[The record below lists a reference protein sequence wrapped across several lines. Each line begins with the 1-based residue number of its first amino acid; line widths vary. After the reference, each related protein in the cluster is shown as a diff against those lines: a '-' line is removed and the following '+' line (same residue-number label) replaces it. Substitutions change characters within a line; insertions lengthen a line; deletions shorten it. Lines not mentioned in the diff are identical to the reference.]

1 MKYMIVKNLRNTR
14 EDLGLKQ
21 KDLTTLFNVTYST
34 ISGWETGKDTI
45 PLRQLIK
52 YANKYNFS
60 LDYLF
65 GLTNINKQYLPLEIN
80 LDIISKNLI
89 NIRKQKKK
97 TQEQIAKVLNTSS
110 GGYAHYE
117 NSRYLIPTNFI
128 YNLAIYYKNF
138 SIDEVLGRIEPKEKV
153 HN

>member
-1 MKYMIVKNLRNTR
+1 MIIKNLRYTR
-14 EDLGLKQ
+14 ENLGLKQ

-45 PLRQLIK
+45 PLKQLIK

-65 GLTNINKQYLPLEIN
+65 GLTNINKSYLPLEIDLN
-80 LDIISKNLI
+80 TISKNLRT
-89 NIRKQKKK
+89 IRKKNKK
-97 TQEQIAKVLNTSS
+97 TQDQIAKVLNTSS

-128 YNLAIYYKNF
+128 YSLALFYKDF
-138 SIDEVLGRIEPKEKV
+138 SIDKVLGRIESKEKIC
-153 HN
+153 N

>member
-1 MKYMIVKNLRNTR
+1 MIIKNLRYTR
-14 EDLGLKQ
+14 ENLGLKQ

-45 PLRQLIK
+45 PLKQLIK

-65 GLTNINKQYLPLEIN
+65 GLTKTNKLYLPLEIDLN
-80 LDIISKNLI
+80 VISKNLK
-89 NIRKQKKK
+89 NIRKQNKK

-117 NSRYLIPTNFI
+117 NSRYLIPTSFI
-128 YNLAIYYKNF
+128 YSLALFYKDF
-138 SIDEVLGRIEPKEKV
+138 SIDEILGRKSI
-153 HN
+153 

>member
-1 MKYMIVKNLRNTR
+1 MIVKNLRYTR
-14 EDLGLKQ
+14 ENLGFKQ
-21 KDLTTLFNVTYST
+21 KDLTSLFNVTYST

>member
-1 MKYMIVKNLRNTR
+1 MIVKNLRNTR

-52 YANKYNFS
+52 YANKFNFS

-65 GLTNINKQYLPLEIN
+65 GLTKTNEPYLPLKIDLN
-80 LDIISKNLI
+80 VIKSDRSHV
-89 NIRKQKKK
+89 
-97 TQEQIAKVLNTSS
+97 VL
-110 GGYAHYE
+110 
-117 NSRYLIPTNFI
+117 
-128 YNLAIYYKNF
+128 
-138 SIDEVLGRIEPKEKV
+138 
-153 HN
+153 

>member
-1 MKYMIVKNLRNTR
+1 MIIKNLRYTR
-14 EDLGLKQ
+14 ENLGLKQ

-65 GLTNINKQYLPLEIN
+65 GLTNTNKSYLPLKID
-80 LDIISKNLI
+80 LDTISKNLKT
-89 NIRKQKKK
+89 IRKQNKK

-110 GGYAHYE
+110 DGYAHYE

-128 YNLAIYYKNF
+128 YSLALYYKDF
-138 SIDEVLGRIEPKEKV
+138 SIDEVLGRQEIKEKV
-153 HN
+153 YN

>member
-1 MKYMIVKNLRNTR
+1 MIIKKLRHTR

-52 YANKYNFS
+52 YANKYNYS

-65 GLTNINKQYLPLEIN
+65 GITENNEKYFPLEIN
-80 LDIISKNLI
+80 LDIISKNLTE
-89 NIRKQKKK
+89 IRKKNKK
-97 TQEQIAKVLNTSS
+97 TQAQIAKLLNTSPA
-110 GGYAHYE
+110 GYAHYE

-128 YNLAIYYKNF
+128 YSLALFYKDF
-138 SIDEVLGRIEPKEKV
+138 SIDEVLGRKKIC
-153 HN
+153 N

>member
-1 MKYMIVKNLRNTR
+1 MTPKNGKIIRYTR
-14 EDLGLKQ
+14 ENLGLKQ
-21 KDLTTLFNVTYST
+21 KDLTSLFNVTYST

>member
-1 MKYMIVKNLRNTR
+1 MIIKNLRYTR
-14 EDLGLKQ
+14 ENLGLKQ

-45 PLRQLIK
+45 PLKQLIK

-65 GLTNINKQYLPLEIN
+65 GLTNINKSYLPLEIDLN
-80 LDIISKNLI
+80 TISKNLRT
-89 NIRKQKKK
+89 IRKKNKK
-97 TQEQIAKVLNTSS
+97 TQEQIAKILNTSS

-128 YNLAIYYKNF
+128 YSLALYYKDF
-138 SIDEVLGRIEPKEKV
+138 SIDEVLGIKKIC
-153 HN
+153 N

>member
-1 MKYMIVKNLRNTR
+1 MIIKKLRHTR

-52 YANKYNFS
+52 YANKYNYS

-65 GLTNINKQYLPLEIN
+65 GLTENNEKYFPLEIN
-80 LDIISKNLI
+80 LDIISKNLTE
-89 NIRKQKKK
+89 IRKKNKK
-97 TQEQIAKVLNTSS
+97 TQAQIAKLLNTSPA
-110 GGYAHYE
+110 GYAHYE

-128 YNLAIYYKNF
+128 YSLALFYKDF
-138 SIDEVLGRIEPKEKV
+138 SIDEVLGRKK
-153 HN
+153 NM